1 MFNVAV
7 IKLKDIIKYL
17 FALIIIMSMVYVI
30 NRYLVHKEKKI
41 QINVLQSISHK
52 IKEYNLYPINSAMPI
67 IQTINSK
74 EEYTS
79 SNKVDNDNRLDIDEI
94 FTSVIGLEIP
104 VIDAQMN
111 QKKKVLDEESME
123 NEEKDEVKKEE
134 KENNSE
140 ETKEKKQDKNEEVE
154 LAKNTDVKTEVVT
167 QNPIAE
173 KYTDKHNDVKIKN
186 ETDFELTDDILNT
199 DSLEI
204 DFSNIIIFHTHTCE
218 SYTSSEK
225 YSYNPTGNYRTTD
238 LNYSVA
244 KVGDELTSYL
254 DKYGFNVTHDK
265 TFHDYP
271 AYSGSYN
278 RSYATV
284 SKLLEKQK
292 ADIIIDLHRDAIGNY
307 SSYAPTVKIGDDYCA
322 QIMFVMGTNGGGLSH
337 PNWQSN
343 LKFAVK
349 VQEQANKKYPGLF
362 KPIILRNSRYNQNL
376 GKAACIIEVGST
388 GNTLEQCL
396 NSMKYFSD
404 IMNEVLK

>member
-7 IKLKDIIKYL
+7 IKLKDIIKCL
-17 FALIIIMSMVYVI
+17 FALIIIMSIIYVI
-30 NRYLVHKEKKI
+30 NRYFVHKEKKI
-41 QINVLQSISHK
+41 QINVLQSISCK

-67 IQTINSK
+67 IHTV
-74 EEYTS
+74 
-79 SNKVDNDNRLDIDEI
+79 SNKDEYILRDKENTKNKIDMNEI

-104 VIDAQMN
+104 IVDVQMN
-111 QKKKVLDEESME
+111 QKKKVLDEE
-123 NEEKDEVKKEE
+123 KDEVNKEE

-140 ETKEKKQDKNEEVE
+140 ETKEKKQDKKEEVE

-173 KYTDKHNDVKIKN
+173 KYTDKHDNVKIKN

-204 DFSNIIIFHTHTCE
+204 DSSNIIIFHTHTCE

-337 PNWQSN
+337 SNWQSN